1 MTGRAPRPTAS
12 AGNTVDAETLR
23 LLRLG
28 RDLHFDHYQGH
39 RMPFAVTDGQGI
51 RQRLVELDGP
61 YAGIRFEAIDASGGY
76 GSACLGA
83 GHPAMWAAFDR
94 AVNDVGYA
102 TDELGSLERSRL
114 LARLFGP
121 DGLWVEQ
128 FPAGEYHVS
137 GRNSGSEGME
147 LALRLVLESRFDSR
161 TLRPATGREDRD
173 IVLAFEGAWHGWT
186 SGLVPLL
193 NRRHYRAGLPALGT
207 EKPFGI
213 TVQHVPFGDAGVLA
227 DYFARLGHRVLGVI
241 VEPIQ
246 GDAGILVPP
255 PGYLRTLSELCR
267 DHGALLVAD
276 EVLTFAKSGRFF
288 AMADELGP
296 VPTDVT
302 VIGKSIGMGVLSTS
316 MVIARR
322 ELTVRGSGAV
332 ATSDLRPLTCA
343 VIRDGVELMVSH
355 GLMKH
360 AAGLGERL
368 AGLLWREVVH
378 ELPDVYQ
385 ESRGVGVMHGIELTE
400 RAAGRLAELREH
412 IVRAGVYVEFMAG
425 AGRRTRGLR
434 YVFPTMR
441 IAPPLVTTVAD
452 AEELVGRIVDGSRAF
467 RRMLRWS
474 DRAA

>member
-1 MTGRAPRPTAS
+1 MTGQVPP
-12 AGNTVDAETLR
+12 ETLDV
-23 LLRLG
+23 LRLG

-39 RMPFAVTDGQGI
+39 RLPFAVAGGKGI

-61 YAGIRFEAIDASGGY
+61 YAGRTFEAIDASGGY

-83 GHPAMWAAFDR
+83 GHEAMRAAFDR
-94 AVNDVGYA
+94 AVQHVGYA
-102 TDELGSLERSRL
+102 TDEVGSLERSRL
-114 LARLFGP
+114 LTQLFGP
-121 DGLWVEQ
+121 GGLWAGQ
-128 FPAGEYHVS
+128 FPPGEYHVS

-147 LALRLVLESRFDSR
+147 LALRLVLESRFDHR
-161 TLRPATGREDRD
+161 TLRPAKGREDRD
-173 IVLAFEGAWHGWT
+173 IILGFEGAWHGWT

-213 TVQHVPFGDAGVLA
+213 RVEHIPFGDAGVLS
-227 DYFARLGHRVLGVI
+227 DYFAEKGHRVLGVI

-255 PGYLRTLSELCR
+255 PGYLRALAGLCTEY
-267 DHGALLVAD
+267 GALLVAD

-316 MVIARR
+316 MVITRR
-322 ELTVRGSGAV
+322 ELTLRGSGAV

-343 VIRDGVELMVSH
+343 VIRDGVDLMVA
-355 GLMKH
+355 GNLMAH
-360 AAGLGERL
+360 AAGLGERI

-378 ELPDVYQ
+378 ELPDLYQ
-385 ESRGVGVMHGIELTE
+385 ESRGLGVMHGIELTE
-400 RAAGRLAELREH
+400 RAAGRIGELREH
-412 IVRAGVYVEFMAG
+412 ILRAGVYVEFMAG

-441 IAPPLVTTVAD
+441 IAPPLITTESD
-452 AEELVGRIVDGSRAF
+452 AEELVGRIVDGSRSF
-467 RRMLRWS
+467 RRAIRWS
-474 DRAA
+474 DDRAA